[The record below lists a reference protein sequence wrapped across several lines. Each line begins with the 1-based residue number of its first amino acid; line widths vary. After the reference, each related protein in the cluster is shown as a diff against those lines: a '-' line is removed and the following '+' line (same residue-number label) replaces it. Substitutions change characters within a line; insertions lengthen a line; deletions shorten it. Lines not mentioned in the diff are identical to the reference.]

1 MQAKKAW
8 ELRLENELCK
18 RWKERREEYEK
29 GEKKDELDD
38 KEQEATSHLM
48 LQQSEEWGQNEKR
61 CRQEIASVQAHVYE
75 EVSKASLDTS
85 NDDAL
90 LLPSVVDTDT
100 CITDEICQLDL
111 TGIQRVAIASAIL
124 QERENKESF
133 ARRECY
139 RNLAEKLKTE
149 KRELASKMN
158 DKVVLV
164 RDFWRNTIREGC
176 TRAGKMVQR
185 ALTSE
190 VATNIN

>member
-1 MQAKKAW
+1 MQEKKAW

-48 LQQSEEWGQNEKR
+48 LQQSEEWGQIEKR

-85 NDDAL
+85 NDDDL

-124 QERENKESF
+124 QEREKTKK
-133 ARRECY
+133 ALQDAECY

-158 DKVVLV
+158 DKVELV

-176 TRAGKMVQR
+176 TRTGKMV
-185 ALTSE
+185 
-190 VATNIN
+190 